1 MVGLGR
7 RRGRGMKRALVV
19 PQETVRKQ
27 ARAADPELS
36 AWVSA
41 HAGSG
46 KTHVLS
52 QRVVRLLLDGCEPSK
67 VLCLTYTRAAA
78 ANMANRVF
86 RDLASW
92 ALMDDQSLGEAITRL
107 TSRSAGADKI
117 AEARRLFARALETP
131 GGLKIQTIH
140 AFCEAVLQQF
150 PLEANIAGHFEM
162 LDAQQEAALIAEARR
177 DMIAGARDRLD
188 PDLADAFA
196 HILATGGEA
205 GLDALLAEIVRRR
218 DGLRAFI
225 DEIHSEGPRFAILRE
240 EFGFTASD
248 TEETVAAR
256 VWPLPGFDHGYFR
269 TFADAAHAHG
279 AAAVVNDILPA
290 ATLAFESPA
299 SGVSR
304 LNLLITGFLKA
315 TDGEPYAAKSFK
327 KALRLE
333 LPDLMDRYAQATAA
347 IIEARD
353 RLALFRMVEATRS
366 ALVIADWLVA
376 RYERIKSARGF
387 LDFNDLIGRT
397 AALLARDEASAW
409 VQYKLDQGIDHI
421 LIDEAQDTS
430 PDQWQVVKMLA
441 AEFFAGRGARDNVL
455 RTIFAVGDEK
465 QSIYSFQG
473 AEPAAFEESGHEFSK
488 KVAGA
493 NAGFERVH
501 LTRSFRSTD
510 DVLKAV
516 DLVFAD
522 PGRRK
527 GLTRDVGHIAHDG
540 IRTGEPGYVELW
552 SSIGPETVEE
562 PDDWTQPVDHA
573 SAPSVRLAETIA
585 DTIHRWL
592 RDGEM
597 LEGRGREVG
606 PGDILVLVRK
616 RGSFVHAL
624 TRALKDSK
632 RAIPVAGADRLALTG
647 HIAVK
652 DLLAIAR
659 FVQQPQDDLSLAAL
673 LRSPIFGLTD
683 EELFDLAHERGKV
696 PLYDVM
702 REHAEGDDR
711 IAGIVATLED
721 WQNAA
726 AFRPVFE
733 FYAGVLAGKPG
744 QVGARAKLVARLGA
758 EAGDI
763 IDEFLSFCLAIEQTG
778 GDGLEALLAAL
789 DESAPEIKREMDQS
803 RDEVR
808 IMTVHASKGLEAP
821 IVFLVDP
828 GSEAFH
834 TQHLPTLIPFRSQA
848 QLWRGDGY
856 LWRAGASIA
865 NPFARDRGAAIK
877 EAAEEEYR
885 RLLYVGM
892 TRAEDRLI
900 VCGYHGVRGR
910 PALSWHAMVEAA
922 LAGSQYTQTRGEP
935 EAPVLRFRYTDG
947 VLPLAERRTEP
958 GVTLPSMPGELRA
971 PLSAAPEPPRALRP
985 SGTGFSVDEEREP
998 VVSVASPVL
1007 QPDLEP
1013 SLALARGTAIHR
1025 LLQLLPEM
1033 AEKERAAAID
1043 RYLALV
1049 DRDWPDGER
1058 ERAAE
1063 SVAAILADSA
1073 FAEVFA
1079 PGSRAEVSVMG
1090 TIEAGGRK
1098 WSVSGKI
1105 DRLAVTD
1112 GAVFIVDYK
1121 TGRSVPRDADEIPQ
1135 NYVVQLAI
1143 YRALLGQIYPGRKV
1157 SAALLFTEEPR
1168 LIEMPATRLDAALA
1182 DLTAP

>member
-1 MVGLGR
+1 MT
-7 RRGRGMKRALVV
+7 RARNV
-19 PQETVRKQ
+19 PDETVRRQ

-86 RDLASW
+86 RDLAAW
-92 ALMDDQSLGEAITRL
+92 ALMDDGKLGEAITAL
-107 TSRSAGADKI
+107 TGKRANTDQV

-150 PLEANIAGHFEM
+150 PLEANIAGHFEL

-177 DMIAGARDRLD
+177 DMVAGAAGGLD
-188 PDLADAFA
+188 PELAEAFA
-196 HILATGGEA
+196 DVLEIAGEA
-205 GLDALLAEIVRRR
+205 GLDSLLSEIVRWR

-225 DEIHSEGPRFAILRE
+225 AEIRANEVPRFGALRE

-248 TEETVAAR
+248 TEESIAGAA
-256 VWPLPGFDHGYFR
+256 WPLPGFDKSYVDAIREAVEGIAAAR
-269 TFADAAHAHG
+269 FAD
-279 AAAVVNDILPA
+279 DILPHLA
-290 ATLAFESPA
+290 AAFREENPVRRLELAA
-299 SGVSR
+299 SG
-304 LNLLITGFLKA
+304 LLTAK
-315 TDGEPYAAKSFK
+315 GEPYGSS
-327 KALRLE
+327 ALTKGLVARLPE
-333 LPDLMDRYAQATAA
+333 LPDRYAQAASA

-353 RLALFRMVEATRS
+353 RLALFRMVEATGS
-366 ALVIADWLVA
+366 ALTIADWLVA

-397 AALLARDEASAW
+397 AALLSRDEASAW

-430 PDQWQVVKMLA
+430 PDQWQVVKKLA
-441 AEFFAGRGARDNVL
+441 AEFFSGQGAHDNTL

-473 AEPAAFEESGHEFSK
+473 AEPAAFEESGHEFSQ

-493 NAGFERVH
+493 NAEFERVR

-522 PGRRK
+522 EDRRK
-527 GLTRDVGHIAHDG
+527 GLTRDDLDITHDSV
-540 IRTGEPGYVELW
+540 RTGEPGYVELW
-552 SSIGPETVEE
+552 SSLGPEEVDDE
-562 PDDWTQPVDHA
+562 DDWTKPVDHA
-573 SAPSVRLAETIA
+573 TAPSVRLADAIA
-585 DTIHRWL
+585 DTIDGWL
-592 RDGEM
+592 KNGEI
-597 LEGRGREVG
+597 LEGRGRKVG

-624 TRALKDSK
+624 TRALKDPG
-632 RAIPVAGADRLALTG
+632 REIPVAGADRLALTG

-659 FVQQPQDDLSLAAL
+659 FVQQPEDDLSLAAL

-683 EELFDLAHERGKV
+683 DDLFHLAHGRGKV
-696 PLYDVM
+696 SLFAAM
-702 REHAEGDDR
+702 RTRLQENKQ
-711 IAGIVATLED
+711 IADIVSTLED
-721 WQNAA
+721 WRNEA

-733 FYAGVLAGKPG
+733 FYAGVLAGEPG
-744 QVGARAKLVARLGA
+744 RTGARAKLVARLGA

-789 DESAPEIKREMDQS
+789 DEAAPEIKREMDQS

-821 IVFLVDP
+821 VVFLVDP
-828 GSEAFH
+828 GSEPFH
-834 TQHLPTLIPFRSQA
+834 AQHLPTLVPFPSRTG
-848 QLWRGDGY
+848 LWRGDGF
-856 LWRAGASIA
+856 LWRAGSGSA

-877 EAAEEEYR
+877 DAAEEEYR

-900 VCGYHGVRGR
+900 VCGHHGVRGK
-910 PALSWHAMVEAA
+910 PALSWHSMVEAA
-922 LAGSQYTQTRGEP
+922 LGGSEFTETLETPQAC
-935 EAPVLRFRYTDG
+935 APVLRFRYTRDG
-947 VLPLAERRTEP
+947 AVAPEAEDAAEPVLSPPLPA
-958 GVTLPSMPGELRA
+958 ELRK
-971 PLSAAPEPPRALRP
+971 PVPPPIETPRALRP
-985 SGTGFSVDEEREP
+985 SGTGYALDDERGP
-998 VVSVASPVL
+998 VVSTVSPVL
-1007 QPDLEP
+1007 EPDIEP

-1025 LLQLLPEM
+1025 LLQLLPAM
-1033 AEKERAAAID
+1033 PERDRALAAS
-1043 RYLALV
+1043 RYLDHVGAG
-1049 DRDWPDGER
+1049 WPEAER
-1058 ERAAE
+1058 HRAGE
-1063 SVAAILADSA
+1063 SVNAILSDPT
-1073 FAEVFA
+1073 FARVFA
-1079 PGSRAEVSVMG
+1079 PGSRAEVSLMG
-1090 TIEAGGRK
+1090 ELEAGGRK
-1098 WSVSGKI
+1098 WSVSGKV
-1105 DRLAVTD
+1105 DRLAVTETEIL
-1112 GAVFIVDYK
+1112 IVDYK
-1121 TGRSVPRDADEIPQ
+1121 TGRTVPRNIEEVPQ
-1135 NYVVQLAI
+1135 NYVAQLAV
-1143 YRALLGQIYPGRKV
+1143 YRALLGRIYPDKPV
-1157 SAALLFTEEPR
+1157 SAALLFTETPL
-1168 LIEMPATRLDAALA
+1168 LIEMPAERLDAALA
-1182 DLTAP
+1182 SLTVP